1 MAILS
6 ASTPFLIFM
15 NVVINGRSNK
25 GGAIARPRLD
35 DRCRSSAQ
43 NVYRS
48 ANCSWRG
55 VNTK

>member
-25 GGAIARPRLD
+25 GGAIARPRLE
-35 DRCRSSAQ
+35 RSVQILGSERIPQ
-43 NVYRS
+43 R
-48 ANCSWRG
+48 
-55 VNTK
+55 

>member
-25 GGAIARPRLD
+25 GGAIARPALTIGADPRL
-35 DRCRSSAQ
+35 RTYTAALTA
-43 NVYRS
+43 VG
-48 ANCSWRG
+48 AA
-55 VNTK
+55 